1 MVHFCAVPGCLNRS
15 NRDTGLSFFSLPL
28 KKKALLKV
36 WIHKIRRKNLPL
48 NSNTRVCSNHFIS
61 AVGRRVRPDEYP
73 TRNLPSIS
81 TRSTVSKP
89 RKPPK
94 VRSISSEISQS
105 IPAASVISDLSSS
118 EDDVEQ
124 VDVETQTSD
133 DLPAVIE
140 ELKGKVMGLEEII
153 AASKFCIENIAND
166 DPLITFYTGFPS
178 YDSLK
183 ACYEYLG
190 PGVNDLKYWGSN
202 NQDIGHGIKRLL
214 SNFNE
219 FFLVLVRLRLGLF
232 EKDLANR
239 FNISTSTVCRICRTW
254 IRFMYLRFKEIP
266 LWPSRDLVN
275 LYMPKCFK
283 ELYPSTRVIIDATEI
298 FVETPALPEFQQMT
312 FSSYKNHNTFKA
324 LVGIS
329 PGGAITY
336 VSTLYPGS
344 ISDQQLTKKSGLIDL
359 LEKGDSVMADR
370 GFNIQ
375 DDLTPL
381 GVRVNIPPFL
391 KGKTQ
396 LEAEELVETRRIASL
411 RIHVERAM
419 ERIKNYHIFDR
430 TLSSSLTDLAEETFF
445 VCAVM
450 CNFLPPLCT

>member
-1 MVHFCAVPGCLNRS
+1 MVHFCAVPGCSNRS
-15 NRDTGLSFFSLPL
+15 NRDTKLSYFGLPL

-36 WIHKIRRKNLPL
+36 WIHKIGRKNLPL
-48 NSNTRVCSNHFIS
+48 NFNTRVCSDHFVS
-61 AVGRRVRPDEYP
+61 AAGRRLRPDEYP
-73 TRNLPSIS
+73 TKNLPVIS
-81 TRSTVSKP
+81 TQVTVLKP
-89 RKPPK
+89 RKAPK
-94 VRSISSEISQS
+94 SRTIQVPSTN
-105 IPAASVISDLSSS
+105 SDSSSS
-118 EDDVEQ
+118 EAEIVEQ
-124 VDVETQTSD
+124 LVDAETQTND
-133 DLPAVIE
+133 DSQAVIE
-140 ELKGKVMGLEEII
+140 EMKGRITRLEEVIVDT
-153 AASKFCIENIAND
+153 KFCIENIAKD
-166 DPLITFYTGFPS
+166 DQLITFYTGFPS
-178 YDSLK
+178 YESLK

-202 NQDIGHGIKRLL
+202 NQDISYGRKRSL

-239 FNISTSTVCRICRTW
+239 FNISVSTVCRICRTW

-266 LWPSRDLVN
+266 LWPSKDLVN

-324 LVGIS
+324 LIGIS
-329 PGGAITY
+329 PGGAVTF
-336 VSTLYPGS
+336 VSSLYPGS
-344 ISDQQLTKKSGLIDL
+344 VSDQQLTRKSGLMDL

-375 DDLTPL
+375 DDLTHI

-430 TLSSSLTDLAEETFF
+430 TLPSSLTDLAEETFF